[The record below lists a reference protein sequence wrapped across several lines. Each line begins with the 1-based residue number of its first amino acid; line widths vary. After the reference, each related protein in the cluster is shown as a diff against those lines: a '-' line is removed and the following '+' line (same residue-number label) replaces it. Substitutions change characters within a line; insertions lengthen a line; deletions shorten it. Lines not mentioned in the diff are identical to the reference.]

1 MKNTNSPGGWA
12 GSLMLCLLACSLQHC
27 STNTSESKPQ
37 SAEVVGDSIVHA
49 ATVATQ
55 YVEKDGRRIAYRK
68 IGQGPAMILCNR
80 FRGTLDDW
88 DPLFLDQLAQ
98 HYTVVTFDYS
108 GIGLSTLVNPADSL
122 TEVRDVRD
130 LAQALNI
137 QQCVLVGWSHGGRV
151 AQYITAHTPQLV
163 SHLILLGTGPLGK
176 NAFAPEQIFFDRAL
190 KPVNDEDDEVVLFF
204 EPRYKASVEAARQ
217 SRARIQARTVDR
229 DIYVT
234 PDKFEKYFQTVA
246 RYGAD
251 EKAHAFLATAGI
263 PILAL
268 SGEHDIVF
276 PIEGWYALTRH
287 YTSLQIIMLPQ
298 AGHGP
303 QQQYPAL
310 TASYL
315 HNFITHTAKTV
326 E

>member
-1 MKNTNSPGGWA
+1 
-12 GSLMLCLLACSLQHC
+12 
-27 STNTSESKPQ
+27 
-37 SAEVVGDSIVHA
+37 
-49 ATVATQ
+49 
-55 YVEKDGRRIAYRK
+55 
-68 IGQGPAMILCNR
+68 MILCNR
-80 FRGTLDDW
+80 FRGVLDDW

-108 GIGLSTLVNPADSL
+108 GIGLSTLPNATDSL
-122 TEVRDVRD
+122 REVKDVHD
-130 LAQALNI
+130 LAQALGI

-151 AQYITAHTPQLV
+151 AQYITAHAPQLV
-163 SHLILLGTGPLGK
+163 SHLVLLGTGPLGK
-176 NAFAPEQIFFDRAL
+176 TAYPPEKIFFDRAL
-190 KPVNDEDDEVVLFF
+190 KPVNNEDDEVVLFF

-217 SRARIQARTVDR
+217 SRARLQARTADR
-229 DIYVT
+229 DVYVT

-251 EKAHAFLATAGI
+251 EKARTFLASAGI

-276 PIEGWYALTRH
+276 PIEGWYALTRQ

-303 QQQYPAL
+303 QQQYPEL
-310 TASYL
+310 TAAYV
-315 HNFITHTAKTV
+315 HNFIVHSQKGTL
-326 E
+326 

>member
-1 MKNTNSPGGWA
+1 MKNTNCKWA
-12 GSLMLCLLACSLQHC
+12 GGIMLCLLAFSFQQC
-27 STNTSESKPQ
+27 STNPPANKPHPDFLVQ
-37 SAEVVGDSIVHA
+37 DSVVD
-49 ATVATQ
+49 ATTVTTQ
-55 YVEKDGRRIAYRK
+55 YIEKDGRRIAYRK
-68 IGQGPAMILCNR
+68 IGAGPAMILCNR

-108 GIGLSTLVNPADSL
+108 GIGLSTLVDPADSL
-122 TEVRDVRD
+122 TEVKDVRD

-137 QQCVLVGWSHGGRV
+137 QQCVLIGWSHGGRV

-176 NAFAPEQIFFDRAL
+176 TSFAPEQIFFDRAL
-190 KPVNDEDDEVVLFF
+190 KPLNDEDDEVVLFF

-217 SRARIQARTVDR
+217 SRARIQARTANR

-276 PIEGWYALTRH
+276 PIESWYALTRQ

-303 QQQYPAL
+303 QQQYPTL

-315 HNFITHTAKTV
+315 HNFITHSVKTAQ
-326 E
+326 

>member
-1 MKNTNSPGGWA
+1 MKNSKRFGGWA
-12 GSLMLCLLACSLQHC
+12 RILLLCLLAWMIQYCTRTSDRTSSQASAVNDSVMHA
-27 STNTSESKPQ
+27 STVP
-37 SAEVVGDSIVHA
+37 
-49 ATVATQ
+49 TQ
-55 YVEKDGRRIAYRK
+55 YLEKDGRRIAYRK
-68 IGQGPAMILCNR
+68 IGHGPTMILCNR
-80 FRGTLDDW
+80 FRGILDDW

-108 GIGLSTLVNPADSL
+108 GIGLSTLANPKDSL
-122 TEVRDVRD
+122 TEVKDVHD
-130 LAQALNI
+130 LAQALNVQKCI
-137 QQCVLVGWSHGGRV
+137 VVGWSHGGRV
-151 AQYITAHTPQLV
+151 AQYITAHAPQLV

-176 NAFAPEQIFFDRAL
+176 GAFAPEQIFFDRAL

-217 SRARIQARTVDR
+217 SRARIQARTTDR
-229 DIYVT
+229 DVYVT

-251 EKAHAFLATAGI
+251 EKARAYLATAGI
-263 PILAL
+263 PMLAL

-276 PIEGWYALTRH
+276 PIESWYALTRQ

-303 QQQYPAL
+303 QQQYPEL
-310 TASYL
+310 TASYI
-315 HNFITHTAKTV
+315 HNFITHSTETLP
-326 E
+326 